1 MKDILLDQKH
11 IKTNNLTAASH
22 NLKNNKFIF
31 GLDESK
37 CKCAFYLIKQIKV
50 IYFGHQTSIPPKS
63 VHSPE
68 K

>member
-31 GLDESK
+31 GLDDSL
-37 CKCAFYLIKQIKV
+37 A
-50 IYFGHQTSIPPKS
+50 SAS
-63 VHSPE
+63 VRFI
-68 K
+68 